1 MNLPNKI
8 TTVRIVLIPFI
19 VFFYLAE
26 FLNPYG
32 KIVAFALFIIAAL
45 TDRLDGYLARKLHLE
60 TTLGVFLDTNADKL
74 LTNVSLLLVVCD
86 GTVPAPW
93 GVLVAIIFV
102 GRDIVISAL
111 KQLAATKNYVFHPD
125 QLGRVKAGFQMVA
138 IPALMLAN
146 FIGRVVSNT
155 TVVKVFYILGWSLLG
170 IATALTVISMINY
183 LVKNHSFLAEDK
195 PEQTKED

>member
-8 TTVRIVLIPFI
+8 TTIRIALIPFI

-32 KIVAFALFIIAAL
+32 KIIAFALFVIAAL
-45 TDRLDGYLARKLHLE
+45 TDRLDGYLARKLNMT

-74 LTNVSLLLVVCD
+74 LTNISLLLIVCD

-93 GVLVAIIFV
+93 GVLVAIVFV

-111 KQLAATKNYVFHPD
+111 KQLAATKNYVFHAD

-146 FIGRVVSNT
+146 FLGQVVSNC
-155 TVVKVFYILGWSLLG
+155 TVKKVFYILGWTILG
-170 IATALTVISMINY
+170 VATALTIISMINY
-183 LVKNHSFLAEDK
+183 LVKNRKFFVEEKEEVSQDK
-195 PEQTKED
+195 

>member
-45 TDRLDGYLARKLHLE
+45 TDKLDGYLARKLNLT

-138 IPALMLAN
+138 IPAVMLSN
-146 FIGRVVSNT
+146 FLAQVVNNK
-155 TVVKVFYILGWSLLG
+155 TVVTVFNILGWALLG
-170 IATALTVISMINY
+170 IATVLTVVSMINY
-183 LVKNHSFLAEDK
+183 LIKNHSFLGEDK